1 MENVNLDLV
10 QLIQQGAI
18 STYPLLACSIV
29 VFGIVLE
36 RLWSLRGTVSSTLSL
51 TAQVVPVLARGDLK
65 GAVELV
71 GRHRPC
77 PARRVYAEL
86 LSASPEAPLT

>member
-36 RLWSLRGTVSSTLSL
+36 RLWSLRGTV
-51 TAQVVPVLARGDLK
+51 
-65 GAVELV
+65 
-71 GRHRPC
+71 
-77 PARRVYAEL
+77 
-86 LSASPEAPLT
+86 